1 MDSASH
7 ADVVNRDDITVCHR
21 SQHPA
26 FVQESLGELRSIGKN
41 RTQDLDRN
49 RTLKRLLHGTV
60 YLCHA
65 ALTNFFLDLIAS
77 DFHRYAVFLFA
88 QTRLAKLTC
97 SGTTTMDRAAVNR
110 LRIPFRVN
118 SRVLPYFSRCKR
130 FGMLTAH
137 DNNAPMQAV
146 R

>member
-1 MDSASH
+1 MDRAGY
-7 ADVVNRDDITVCHR
+7 ADVVNVMTLPCATD
-21 SQHPA
+21 QHPA
-26 FVQESLGELRSIGKN
+26 FVQESLGEFRHRQN
-41 RTQDLDRN
+41 RTQDLYRN
-49 RTLKRLLHGTV
+49 CSLKRLLHGTV

-65 ALTNFFLDLIAS
+65 ALTDFFLDLIAW

-88 QTRLAKLTC
+88 QTRQANITC
-97 SGTTTMDRAAVNR
+97 SGTVTMDRATVNR
-110 LRIPFRVN
+110 LVIPFHVN

-137 DNNAPMQAV
+137 DHNAPMQAV